1 MDDSKIRFSEDEYWT
16 FVSRPP
22 RKDERFITGKYLFFS
37 PNRERLLAIATDEIE
52 HCGFRLAKVSKAA
65 IGGEHVLCLC
75 NNDES
80 RKHEL
85 ASKYRNVSDLKYR
98 YWKSDADTL
107 AGKYSKEFLDKI
119 PKDERSDWTSP
130 D

>member
-1 MDDSKIRFSEDEYWT
+1 MTDMRPKSGNVFHASWAGHMGMDDSKIRFSEDEYWT

-65 IGGEHVLCLC
+65 IGG
-75 NNDES
+75 
-80 RKHEL
+80 R
-85 ASKYRNVSDLKYR
+85 A
-98 YWKSDADTL
+98 
-107 AGKYSKEFLDKI
+107 
-119 PKDERSDWTSP
+119 RSVP
-130 D
+130 VQQ